1 MKDMSFRGFLA
12 RNAEEY
18 GENIAVLY
26 DTFAVSYRTLFED
39 VLKKAIHLGRFEG
52 KRIAIYGP
60 ASYRWIVNMF
70 GSIIAGKDA
79 VLVDFFIPQNDRA
92 AILNKV
98 HADYILCSTNQYIL
112 SDAQASIIPNADKD
126 DVTGLSY
133 DENTVEGNVIILTAA
148 ANECNKP
155 ITLSVENLLSAVS
168 LINNK
173 CSCSS
178 EDKVLSQVSLSQIFG
193 LVYSLLWP
201 LYCGACVCVGR
212 GLRHMDFDT
221 YYYDPTILPINPSMA
236 DYLKKIKAF
245 NNSLQKIIVGEA
257 MCKCKLFDSLKN
269 RKFEVQTIYGTA
281 DTTGCIGVGNED
293 GGVFEF
299 FDKDAVRIDDD
310 GEILVSGSCVS
321 KDAGGVVHTG
331 DYGKMAGE
339 GRIIIERPNEDII
352 VLPTGERICRSIV
365 NREVSALNGVS
376 EAYVTFVGDK
386 LTAAIVPINKEERHE
401 MFKRRVDKYNEKKGY
416 RWEIQRIVI
425 LDSPLPRKEDGSV
438 DRKALEKMEP
448 MTGGEC
454 H

>member
-1 MKDMSFRGFLA
+1 MKDMSFCGFLE
-12 RNAEEY
+12 RNAREY
-18 GENIAVLY
+18 GENIAILY

-70 GSIIAGKDA
+70 GSIVAGKDV
-79 VLVDFFIPQNDRA
+79 VLVDFFIPHDERT

-112 SDAQASIIPNADKD
+112 SDAHASIIPNADKD
-126 DVTGLSY
+126 DVTGLCY
-133 DENTVEGNVIILTAA
+133 DENTAEGNVIILTAA

-155 ITLSVENLLSAVS
+155 VTLSVENLLSAVS

-178 EDKVLSQVSLSQIFG
+178 EDKILSQVSLSQIFG

-212 GLRHMDFDT
+212 GLRHMDSDT
-221 YYYDPTILPINPSMA
+221 YYYDPTILPVNPSMA

-245 NNSLQKIIVGEA
+245 NNSLEKIIVGEA

-281 DTTGCIGVGNED
+281 ETTGCIGFGNED
-293 GGVFEF
+293 DGVIEF
-299 FDKDAVRIDDD
+299 FDKNAVKIAQD
-310 GEILVSGSCVS
+310 GEILVSGSCIS
-321 KDAGGVVHTG
+321 KDAGDVVHTG
-331 DYGKMAGE
+331 DYGKMVGE
-339 GRIIIERPNEDII
+339 GKMIIERANEDII

-365 NREVSALNGVS
+365 NREVSALNGVA
-376 EAYVTFVGDK
+376 EAYVTFAGDK
-386 LTAAIVPINKEERHE
+386 LTAVIVPINKEERHE
-401 MFKRRVDKYNEKKGY
+401 MFNRRVDKYNGKKGY
-416 RWEIQRIVI
+416 RWEIQRTVV

-438 DRKALEKMEP
+438 DREALEKMD
-448 MTGGEC
+448 TLYT
-454 H
+454 

>member
-1 MKDMSFRGFLA
+1 MKDMSFYGFLE
-12 RNAEEY
+12 RNAGEY
-18 GENIAVLY
+18 GENIAILY

-39 VLKKAIHLGRFEG
+39 VVKKAIHLGRFEG

-70 GSIIAGKDA
+70 GSIIAGKDI
-79 VLVDFFIPQNDRA
+79 VLVDFFIPHDERVS
-92 AILNKV
+92 ILNKV
-98 HADYILCSTNQYIL
+98 HVDYILCSTNQYIL

-133 DENTVEGNVIILTAA
+133 DEATAEGNVIILTAA
-148 ANECNKP
+148 ADESNKP
-155 ITLSVENLLSAVS
+155 VTLSVDNIMSAIS
-168 LINNK
+168 LINDK
-173 CSCSS
+173 CSCSR
-178 EDKVLSQVSLSQIFG
+178 EDKVLSQVTLSHIFG

-212 GLRHMDFDT
+212 GLRHMDSDT
-221 YYYDPTILPINPSMA
+221 YYYDPTILPVNPSMA

-245 NNSLQKIIVGEA
+245 NNSLEKIIVGEA

-281 DTTGCIGVGNED
+281 ETTGCIGVGNGD
-293 GGVFEF
+293 DGVFEIF
-299 FDKDAVRIDDD
+299 EKDSVSIADD

-321 KDAGGVVHTG
+321 KAAGEVVHTG
-331 DYGKMAGE
+331 DYGKTVGE
-339 GRIIIERPNEDII
+339 GRIIIERPNEDVI
-352 VLPTGERICRSIV
+352 VLPTGEKICRSIV

-376 EAYVTFVGDK
+376 EAYVTFAGDK
-386 LTAAIVPINKEERHE
+386 LTAAIVPINKEERQE

-425 LDSPLPRKEDGSV
+425 LDLPLPRKEDGSV
-438 DRKALEKMEP
+438 DREALEKMDAME
-448 MTGGEC
+448 G
-454 H
+454 